1 MYIVTNR
8 TVQVLVLVL
17 LGGVLQ
23 CCRKDPEHRAR
34 GDELVVISPMDETV
48 RYEISL
54 AFEDY
59 AKRKSG
65 RDVSIRWQPARG
77 TGNIMRF
84 LENEMK
90 SAQAGR
96 EVNIDVFFGGGPA
109 HEKAGKMGMTEPV
122 KLSGEALTAVP
133 QKLGGINLRDPS
145 NHWFGVTVS
154 SFGIIYS
161 RKGLAA
167 RGMEEPTSWR
177 DLADPSYSNLL
188 IIADPMESGSARAC
202 YEMILQCF
210 GWEEGWRILLRI
222 LANAGSFTH
231 SSSDIVREISSGQA
245 VAGMVIDIYAYVQME
260 KDGEDF
266 VGFVLPKG
274 ETTFTPDPVSII
286 KGTPRKELAK
296 LFIEFLLSREGQ
308 SLWFLPPGA
317 PGGPEK
323 YSLWHFPVRPDV
335 YAGYAGKTILKDN
348 PFEAFA
354 TLEYDEKKGA
364 GRSRVLTF
372 LFETAAVQNKAR
384 LKKAWKKIQQDP
396 DEKLVGLFDEMPL
409 SEQEGFALMETIRGP
424 VETEIEEEKYF
435 RFFKDKYE
443 KIIEY

>member
-1 MYIVTNR
+1 MTNR
-8 TVQVLVLVL
+8 AVQALALAL
-17 LGGVLQ
+17 LSGVLQ
-23 CCRKDPEHRAR
+23 CCRQDPADTAR
-34 GDELVVISPMDETV
+34 DDELVVISPMDETV
-48 RYEISL
+48 RYEVSL
-54 AFEDY
+54 AFEGY
-59 AKRKSG
+59 AKRKAG

-84 LENEMK
+84 LENEIK

-96 EVNIDVFFGGGPA
+96 AVNIDVFFGGGPA
-109 HEKAGKMGMTEPV
+109 HEKARKMGMTEPAA
-122 KLSGEALTAVP
+122 LSEEALAAVP
-133 QKLGGINLRDPS
+133 QKLGGVNLRDPS
-145 NHWFGVTVS
+145 AHWFGVTVS

-161 RKGLAA
+161 RNGLAN
-167 RGMEEPTSWR
+167 RGMEEPTSWK

-188 IIADPMESGSARAC
+188 VIADPMESGSARAC

-231 SSSDIVREISSGQA
+231 SSGDIVREISSGQA
-245 VAGMVIDIYAYVQME
+245 VAGMVIDTYAFAQIE
-260 KDGEDF
+260 KDGGDF
-266 VGFVLPKG
+266 TGFVLPRG

-286 KGTPRKELAK
+286 KGTPRKELAQ

-335 YAGYAGKTILKDN
+335 YAAYAGRTTLKDN

-384 LKKAWKKIQQDP
+384 LKKAWRKIQLEP
-396 DEKLVGLFDEMPL
+396 DEKLIRLFDEMPL
-409 SEQEGFALMETIRGP
+409 GEKEGFELMETIRGP
-424 VETEIEEEKYF
+424 VETELEEEKYF

-443 KIIEY
+443 EIIKN